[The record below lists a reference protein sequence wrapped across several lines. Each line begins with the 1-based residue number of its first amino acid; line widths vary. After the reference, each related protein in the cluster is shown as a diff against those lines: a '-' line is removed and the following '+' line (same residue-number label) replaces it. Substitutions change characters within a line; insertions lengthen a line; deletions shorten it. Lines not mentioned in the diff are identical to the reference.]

1 MKIKSEGYFPF
12 VITAESA
19 VSAQGNKYL
28 KIGIGS
34 SSKNKD
40 GEYRTAWL
48 NTISKEH
55 LLILAEALRAAYHSI
70 VREEV
75 KEHATEKHKEQIIV
89 KAAAPVTPPPV
100 ESRPPLDDEIP
111 WSL

>member
-1 MKIKSEGYFPF
+1 MKIKTQGYFPY

-34 SSKNKD
+34 SAKNKD
-40 GEYRTAWL
+40 GEYQTTWL

-55 LLILAEALRAAYHSI
+55 LLILAEALKAAYHLI
-70 VREEV
+70 IREEV
-75 KEHATEKHKEQIIV
+75 KEHAAEKHNEQIIT
-89 KAAAPVTPPPV
+89 KAAAPVTPPPA
-100 ESRPPLDDEIP
+100 ETRPPLDDDIP
-111 WSL
+111 F

>member
-1 MKIKSEGYFPF
+1 MKIKTQGYFPY

-19 VSAQGNKYL
+19 LSNAGNKYL

-40 GEYRTAWL
+40 GEYQTAWL

-55 LLILAEALRAAYHSI
+55 LLILSEALRAAYHSI
-70 VREEV
+70 VREEF
-75 KEHATEKHKEQIIV
+75 KEHAAEKHKEQIIV

-100 ESRPPLDDEIP
+100 EDRPPLDDEIP
-111 WSL
+111 F

>member
-1 MKIKSEGYFPF
+1 MKIKTQGYFPY

-19 VSAQGNKYL
+19 LSNAGNKYL

-34 SSKNKD
+34 SAKD
-40 GEYRTAWL
+40 ANGEYKTTWI
-48 NTISKEH
+48 NTIQKEH
-55 LLILAEALRAAYHSI
+55 LLVLSEALKAAYHLI

-75 KEHATEKHKEQIIV
+75 KERAAEKHNEQIIV

-100 ESRPPLDDEIP
+100 EDRPPLDDEIP
-111 WSL
+111 F